1 MSQETRPKGQD
12 NFNHRFCGGLFVV
25 SVVTVVIL
33 ITYIRYYGTNNTELI
48 IPVGFTGKTGNVTY
62 EKDQILYFDQFEDFG
77 IGNFVEQCEN
87 GTISTIIIDG
97 VYFDASQY
105 FFTFVAEIDT
115 KETQRSSNIYAYHQF
130 GKFGKVEFFKLPNLQ
145 GDGWLQQ
152 ISHSW
157 MWTISPDRHR
167 DQMWFQ
173 VDSNTNFLNYTLTV
187 FNLNLNKVLIYL
199 G

>member
-1 MSQETRPKGQD
+1 MSQETRPKGQG
-12 NFNHRFCGGLFVV
+12 NFNHRCCVGLMVL

-33 ITYIRYYGTNNTELI
+33 IIPIIYIRKQP
-48 IPVGFTGKTGNVTY
+48 PVRFTGKTGNVTY

-187 FNLNLNKVLIYL
+187 FNLAK
-199 G
+199 

>member
-1 MSQETRPKGQD
+1 MSQETRPKGQG
-12 NFNHRFCGGLFVV
+12 NFNPRCCVGLMVV
-25 SVVTVVIL
+25 AVVTVVIL

>member
-12 NFNHRFCGGLFVV
+12 NPNHRCCFGLFVA

>member
-1 MSQETRPKGQD
+1 MSQETRPKGQG
-12 NFNHRFCGGLFVV
+12 NFNHRCCVGLMVV
-25 SVVTVVIL
+25 AVVTVVIL

-187 FNLNLNKVLIYL
+187 FNLAK
-199 G
+199 

>member
-1 MSQETRPKGQD
+1 MSQETRPKGQG
-12 NFNHRFCGGLFVV
+12 NFNHRLCGGLFVV

>member
-1 MSQETRPKGQD
+1 MSQETYKGQG
-12 NFNHRFCGGLFVV
+12 NSNHRCLGLIVV
-25 SVVTVVIL
+25 AGVVTVVIL
-33 ITYIRYYGTNNTELI
+33 ITNFYRELEELEEGVSNKAFRKQP
-48 IPVGFTGKTGNVTY
+48 PVRFTGKTGNVTY

-87 GTISTIIIDG
+87 GTISTIITDG

-187 FNLNLNKVLIYL
+187 FNLAK
-199 G
+199 

>member
-187 FNLNLNKVLIYL
+187 FNLAK
-199 G
+199 